1 MFGCVYKLVVY
12 SVYSLYTSLVWYM
25 SSLFR
30 DSSWSFEF
38 FFFKFRLG
46 SYFLSRFISCHFH
59 DYIPRTYVSGAIFS
73 SRPPRPRQQGIR
85 RWWWSLAASIFVQSF
100 LELFEISRLEK
111 TFHRVTR
118 YRALISYQSATR
130 KGNREKSSQ
139 IRPSVRHTNGRPLNY
154 LTEKEFL
161 P

>member
-1 MFGCVYKLVVY
+1 VCIVYTHPLYGICLHYFGIL
-12 SVYSLYTSLVWYM
+12 LFLLGL
-25 SSLFR
+25 SSY
-30 DSSWSFEF
+30 F